1 MPGMTPA
8 QVIGAAAKRSEGRA
22 ATLDQ
27 NAEFISAL
35 QEVFLDRLWWWRKV
49 IKSFDIRAGIQ
60 RYTLFANGEE
70 EPDIDAE
77 DLHQVAKDG
86 IKIYTGPSTWISPEP
101 QFDTDQQQA
110 IVALGETR
118 PTGRPTSYFIMGS
131 PGTLYLDPVPDQDY
145 TASIA
150 YWSIPNLTPDA
161 IGENIELLP
170 AHLDSL
176 VIKRLEMHFHAF
188 CLGEGSAKYQASVGE
203 YVKLVEMAAQYSNFA
218 QGEVRSFASAICG
231 DAVQSS

>member
-1 MPGMTPA
+1 MAGMTPA
-8 QVIGAAAKRSEGRA
+8 QVIQAAAKRSEGRA

-49 IKSFDIRAGIQ
+49 IKAFNIRAGVQ
-60 RYTLFANGEE
+60 RYTLFANGNDGA
-70 EPDIDAE
+70 DIDAD

-86 IKIYTGPSTWISPEP
+86 IKIYTGARTWVSPSPE
-101 QFDTDQQQA
+101 FDTDQQQA
-110 IVALGETR
+110 IVALGEGQ
-118 PTGRPTSYFIMGS
+118 PTGRPCRYFIMGS
-131 PGTLYLDPVPDQDY
+131 PGTMYLDPVPDQDY
-145 TASIA
+145 TASMA
-150 YWSIPNLTPDA
+150 YWAIPNLRAD
-161 IGENIELLP
+161 ELPQEIDMLP

-176 VIKRLEMHFHAF
+176 VTKRLEMHFHAF

-203 YVKLVEMAAQYSNFA
+203 YQKLLEMAAQYSNFA
-218 QGEVRSFASAICG
+218 QGEIRSMASAICG